1 MPASYTTGVV
11 FLSEGAAEQRS
22 SPANNASSHF
32 AGSCPTT
39 VHGLGTLSGERMHF
53 HLPCPSRH
61 LDVLL
66 GRVARQPE
74 DDRMSVELHLGGH
87 LLPKR
92 LGAGLWQ
99 DRGISEILQ
108 TPSKSSPH
116 APLPYYRWVGALVPM
131 RYLILTPNSAQRSLP
146 PVSTAKCT
154 TGFMESVLGLSPA
167 TQLRMGLSDLG
178 PGFCVC
184 DRRHS
189 PPLCITASNLG
200 SNSGWHN

>member
-1 MPASYTTGVV
+1 VRGCDRISSHINRLAQPSFCMPASYTTGVV

-99 DRGISEILQ
+99 DSGR
-108 TPSKSSPH
+108 
-116 APLPYYRWVGALVPM
+116 
-131 RYLILTPNSAQRSLP
+131 
-146 PVSTAKCT
+146 
-154 TGFMESVLGLSPA
+154 TGGYPKYCKRPRKA
-167 TQLRMGLSDLG
+167 ARMLHYHIIGG
-178 PGFCVC
+178 PGLWYLC
-184 DRRHS
+184 DT
-189 PPLCITASNLG
+189 LF
-200 SNSGWHN
+200 